1 MLKYLKAF
9 YNFLMTLKQYH
20 AVHVIVIPPSLF
32 FLISYCIVAIQA
44 IPSYVKD
51 NGNLVFWILGFII
64 IYLGITYFSFFLAI
78 IVELIILIIQT
89 LNKEKIYTKSKFLLN
104 NKIYNILYLF
114 SLTNYILLALISLF
128 KLGTQEYLTFI
139 YLFPFNVLYSFIKL
153 FI

>member
-32 FLISYCIVAIQA
+32 FLIIYCIVAIQA

>member
-1 MLKYLKAF
+1 MLKYLKAV

>member
-64 IYLGITYFSFFLAI
+64 IYLGITYFSFFFAI

-114 SLTNYILLALISLF
+114 SLTNYILLTLISLF
-128 KLGTQEYLTFI
+128 KLGIQAYLTFI

>member
-1 MLKYLKAF
+1 MLKRLKSF
-9 YNFLMTLKQYH
+9 YNFLMKLKQYH

-32 FLISYCIVAIQA
+32 FLISYCFAAIQA
-44 IPSYVKD
+44 IPCYIKN

-64 IYLGITYFSFFLAI
+64 IYLGIICFSFFLAI
-78 IVELIILIIQT
+78 IVELIILILQNIY
-89 LNKEKIYTKSKFLLN
+89 KEKIYIKSKFLLN

-114 SLTNYILLALISLF
+114 SLTNYILLTLISLF
-128 KLGTQEYLTFI
+128 KLGIQAYLTFI

>member
-1 MLKYLKAF
+1 MLKYLKIF
-9 YNFLMTLKQYH
+9 YDFLMTLKQYH

>member
-1 MLKYLKAF
+1 MLKYLKIF
-9 YNFLMTLKQYH
+9 YDFLIKLKQYH

>member
-1 MLKYLKAF
+1 MLKYLKIF
-9 YNFLMTLKQYH
+9 YDFLMKLKQYH

>member
-1 MLKYLKAF
+1 MLKYLKTF
-9 YNFLMTLKQYH
+9 YDFLMKLKQYH

>member
-1 MLKYLKAF
+1 MLKYLKTF
-9 YNFLMTLKQYH
+9 YDFLMKLKQYH

-104 NKIYNILYLF
+104 NKIYNILYLL

>member
-1 MLKYLKAF
+1 MK
-9 YNFLMTLKQYH
+9 LKQYH

>member
-1 MLKYLKAF
+1 MLKYLKAS
-9 YNFLMTLKQYH
+9 YNFLMKLKQYH

-51 NGNLVFWILGFII
+51 NGNLAFWILGFII

>member
-1 MLKYLKAF
+1 MLKYLKTF
-9 YNFLMTLKQYH
+9 YDFLMKLKQYH
-20 AVHVIVIPPSLF
+20 AVHVIVIPSSLF
-32 FLISYCIVAIQA
+32 FLISYSFVAIQA

-78 IVELIILIIQT
+78 IIELIILIIQT

-114 SLTNYILLALISLF
+114 SLTNYILLTLISLF
-128 KLGTQEYLTFI
+128 KLGIQDYLTFI
-139 YLFPFNVLYSFIKL
+139 YLFPFNVLYSIIKS
-153 FI
+153 FV

>member
-1 MLKYLKAF
+1 MFKYIKTF
-9 YNFLMTLKQYH
+9 YDFLMTLKQYH

>member
-89 LNKEKIYTKSKFLLN
+89 LNKKYIYTKSKFLLN